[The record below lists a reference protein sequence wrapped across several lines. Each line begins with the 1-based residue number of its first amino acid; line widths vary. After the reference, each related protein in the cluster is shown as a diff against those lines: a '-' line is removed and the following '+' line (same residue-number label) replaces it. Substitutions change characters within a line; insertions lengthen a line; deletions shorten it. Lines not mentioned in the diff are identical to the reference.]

1 MISADSPETAS
12 STAPSSDHQDSLDA
26 LAPGKTV
33 VVRDETWLVT
43 NVEPSAD
50 GWMVTVRGQSELVQD
65 TTAVFYSDLDDIE
78 LLDPAKAEVV
88 GDDSSHYR
96 MSKLWLEALLR
107 KTPLP
112 YGDTSLSVSH
122 GMLLDPLNYQ
132 EMAVRKA
139 LSDDQLRPRILI
151 ADTVGLGKTLEIGM
165 ILSELVRRGRGERIL
180 VVTPRH
186 VLEQMQHELWC
197 RFALPFVRLDSAGI
211 QQVRRQLPA
220 TRNPFTYYKR
230 AIISL
235 DTLKQP
241 RYKHHLK
248 KQKWDI
254 VVIDECHNVTN
265 SNTQNHELA
274 TVLAPNTES
283 LILASATPHNGKKE
297 SFARLIRL
305 LDPSAVSADGDFTR
319 EDVEPLII
327 RRHRHSPEVA
337 NEVGDRWAE
346 RAEPVNMMVEPSPEE
361 NAVAAELSTKWLHPE
376 GGRSPYS
383 GTTEQLFPWTLAK
396 AFLSSPA
403 ALQESI
409 ENRQKNISPILSHPT
424 EHPVEKVAAVRYEMD
439 ALRHLHDLNAKAF
452 SPKAGK
458 FAALV
463 DYLKKIGVGKNSP
476 TRAVVFAERVATLNW
491 LQEQLPKALGLPK
504 KAVEIMHG
512 GMQDTSQME
521 VIEQFKLAESPIRVL
536 VTGDVASEG
545 VNLHAQCH
553 HLIHYDIPWSLIRIE
568 QRNGRID
575 RYGQEHPPVIASLI
589 LTPEDESF
597 SGDIRILSKLLTKEN
612 EAHRTLGDASSIMGK
627 YSTAGEEKEIRKALA
642 EQRDPDELFAEAEK
656 EQSQD
661 EVLAALGIF
670 DDAEDEPEP
679 AEEDTSPSEN
689 SEDGVWSLFDSDL
702 DFLQLALQQAFQDVP
717 ERPLKNGGV
726 NWEVSPRH
734 SYASLQPPAD
744 LQQRL
749 LKLPQDYLREGRVLD
764 TFKFATSKEVGKD
777 QLDKAR
783 EGLGVNNT
791 TWPQTHFL
799 GPLHPVLDWAAD
811 RALANLGRNQIF
823 AIRGDVDRTNIL
835 LMGTISNKR
844 GQTISRV
851 FYRAE
856 QLDPHIP
863 SLFTT
868 QALKDLSFLTESTGF
883 KAGSPNP
890 GAVEN
895 AAQYQELLP
904 HAIKAARGILQRV
917 FNTQK
922 ERAEERL
929 AMWRDRFDDWQQNAD
944 KLQLFGTSRTQV
956 QGLEQ
961 RIKEERNLADS
972 LSPDKYDLRPLLV
985 IVPADTP
992 AEPKVM

>member
-1 MISADSPETAS
+1 MTTPNSPARTSSAVFTPE
-12 STAPSSDHQDSLDA
+12 DQDSLDA
-26 LAPGKTV
+26 LAPGKTI

-65 TTAVFYSDLDDIE
+65 TTAVFYSALDDIE

-283 LILASATPHNGKKE
+283 LILASATPHNGKKD
-297 SFARLIRL
+297 SFARLLRL
-305 LDPSAVSADGDFTR
+305 LDPSAVSADGDFTK
-319 EDVEPLII
+319 EDVEPLVI

-346 RAEPVNMMVEPSPEE
+346 RAEPVNMMVEPSPAE
-361 NAVAAELSTKWLHPE
+361 NAVAAELSTRWLHPE
-376 GGRSPYS
+376 SGRSPYS
-383 GTTEQLFPWTLAK
+383 GQTEQLFPWTLAK

-409 ENRQKNISPILSHPT
+409 ENRQKNISPILSNPAD
-424 EHPVEKVAAVRYEMD
+424 HPVEQVAAVRHEME
-439 ALRHLHDLNAKAF
+439 ALRNLHELNAKAF

-463 DYLKKIGVGKNSP
+463 DYLKEIGVGRGSS

-521 VIEQFKLAESPIRVL
+521 IIEQFKLSESPIRVL

-597 SGDIRILSKLLTKEN
+597 SGDIRVLSALLAKEG

-627 YSTAGEEKEIRKALA
+627 YSVAAEEKEIRKALMD
-642 EQRDPDELFAEAEK
+642 QRDPDELFAEAEK
-656 EQSQD
+656 AQSQD
-661 EVLAALGIF
+661 DVLAALGIF
-670 DDAEDEPEP
+670 DDYSEEP
-679 AEEDTSPSEN
+679 EEDTTPAQQKTTE
-689 SEDGVWSLFDSDL
+689 EGVWSLFNSDL
-702 DFLQLALQQAFQDVP
+702 DFLQLALQQAFDDVP

-726 NWEVSPRH
+726 NWEVSARH
-734 SYASLQPPAD
+734 SYASLEPPID

-764 TFKFATSKEVGKD
+764 TFKFATSKQVGKD

-799 GPLHPVLDWAAD
+799 GPLHPVIDWAAD

-823 AIRGDVDRTNIL
+823 AIRGDVDRTTIL

-856 QLDPHIP
+856 QLDPNFPI
-863 SLFTT
+863 LFTT
-868 QALKDLSFLTESTGF
+868 EALKVLSFLTESTGF
-883 KAGSPNP
+883 KEGSPNP
-890 GAVEN
+890 GAIEN
-895 AAQYQELLP
+895 ASQYQKLLP
-904 HAIKAARGILQRV
+904 HAMKAAKGSLQQV
-917 FNTQK
+917 FRTQK
-922 ERAEERL
+922 ELAAERL
-929 AMWRDRFDDWQQNAD
+929 KMWGDRFDEWQKNAD
-944 KLQLFGTSRTQV
+944 DLELYGASRTQV
-956 QGLEQ
+956 RGLEQ
-961 RIKEERNLADS
+961 RVKEERNLADS

-985 IVPADTP
+985 IVPTDTP